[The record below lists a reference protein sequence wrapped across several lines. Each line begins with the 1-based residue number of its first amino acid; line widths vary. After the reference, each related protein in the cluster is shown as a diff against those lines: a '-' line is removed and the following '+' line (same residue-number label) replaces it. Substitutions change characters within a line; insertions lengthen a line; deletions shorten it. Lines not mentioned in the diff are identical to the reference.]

1 MTEKITVTKG
11 KKRFSWNGKIIG
23 SKIVRLDI
31 TKADLP
37 PETIL
42 HLHTPTPSKMNDA
55 GAFQWLEGRILAHKR
70 GYDRIKVAK
79 IKIEDNHMNRPI
91 KTVQRIVNAKPV
103 VSVNF
108 LRTKLPMVQACV

>member
-1 MTEKITVTKG
+1 MTEKITITKG

-37 PETIL
+37 PKTTL

-55 GAFQWLEGRILAHKR
+55 GAFQWLEGRVLAHKH
-70 GYDRIKVAK
+70 GYDRIKVVR
-79 IKIEDNHMNRPI
+79 IKFVAPYIEHMTRPSTI
-91 KTVQRIVNAKPV
+91 TQRIVSAIKEWEDAKTKET
-103 VSVNF
+103 VS
-108 LRTKLPMVQACV
+108 C